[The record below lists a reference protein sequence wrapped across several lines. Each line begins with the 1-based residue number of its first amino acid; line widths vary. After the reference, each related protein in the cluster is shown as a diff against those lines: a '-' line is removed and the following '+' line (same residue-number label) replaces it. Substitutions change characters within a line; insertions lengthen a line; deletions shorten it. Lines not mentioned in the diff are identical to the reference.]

1 MSGPASATGTQYTA
15 YNTIGGYTIPYAY
28 LNQTAYT
35 NPKKLDVFW
44 TGAQVAVTAKL
55 ALWVAYYNIHQN
67 SYATGANTG
76 CSSSVAGSCSGKLQ
90 AFSAAAIYGLN
101 KYADLYAGFMA
112 SNVTNGLAS
121 GYLFTSE
128 FAPTGGVR
136 LKF

>member
-1 MSGPASATGTQYTA
+1 LNGATGAA

-28 LNQTAYT
+28 LNQAAYN
-35 NPKKLDVFW
+35 NPKKLQVFW
-44 TGAQVAVTAKL
+44 IGAQVALTRKL
-55 ALWVAYYNIHQN
+55 ALWLAYYNVHQN

-76 CSSSVAGSCSGKLQ
+76 CTTGASSGCSGDLQ

-101 KYADLYAGFMA
+101 RHFDIYAGMMA
-112 SNVTNGLAS
+112 SNVTNGYAS
-121 GYLFTSE
+121 GYLFTNE